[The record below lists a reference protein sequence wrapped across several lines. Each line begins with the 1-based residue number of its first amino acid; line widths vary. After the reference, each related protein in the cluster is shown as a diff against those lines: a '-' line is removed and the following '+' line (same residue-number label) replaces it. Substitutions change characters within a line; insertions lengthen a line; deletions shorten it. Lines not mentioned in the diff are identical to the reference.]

1 MQEFK
6 FNAENKTLYKLNAIS
21 KYHLYYSCNIS
32 LHISVLFVNGFLFY
46 DLHYEYTAAKYPY
59 RTLAG
64 DNRLCQSECDKDTL
78 CNGYSIDT
86 SNNDC
91 FLSRCTTPI
100 KVSTCFTCKF
110 ASKKTPSN
118 EYCSPVSTTAQMT
131 TTTHTTTTTIHPTT
145 TTMMSTET
153 ATTSESITVLD
164 AGTSTETM
172 PHLETTTTLKS
183 VMILDAATFT
193 ETTTPVVEATSKET
207 ATLLGTPETSESI
220 TPLDAATSTET
231 MTHLETATTSKA
243 VMNLDAPTFTETITH
258 MINVISTETTA
269 LVELSISTE
278 ATPPIDTATASE
290 IMTPIERASS
300 RETTMHL
307 GTATNSETKTPI
319 ERALST
325 ETTMR
330 LGIATSIQ
338 STMLIETA
346 ISTESSTTMTSM
358 TSSGTPLAND
368 NTSMNTNNGRCYCVC
383 REVNQTLHQSNE
395 ERIKK
400 LVINKRKL
408 SSQIRKL
415 HSAPDYRISS
425 KMIGSVAIIILVVAG
440 MLIVLADISFI
451 LSVHSKKKSKKRKI
465 NKFL

>member
-1 MQEFK
+1 M
-6 FNAENKTLYKLNAIS
+6 
-21 KYHLYYSCNIS
+21 
-32 LHISVLFVNGFLFY
+32 HISVFFVNGFLSY

-64 DNRLCQSECDKDTL
+64 DNWLCKSECDKDRL

-91 FLSRCTTPI
+91 FLSRCTTPN
-100 KVSTCFTCKF
+100 KVSTCSTCKF

-145 TTMMSTET
+145 TTTMSTETVLPTET
-153 ATTSESITVLD
+153 ATTSESIT
-164 AGTSTETM
+164 A
-172 PHLETTTTLKS
+172 
-183 VMILDAATFT
+183 
-193 ETTTPVVEATSKET
+193 
-207 ATLLGTPETSESI
+207 
-220 TPLDAATSTET
+220 LDAATSTET
-231 MTHLETATTSKA
+231 MTHLETATTSKV
-243 VMNLDAPTFTETITH
+243 VMNLDSPTSTETTTH
-258 MINVISTETTA
+258 MINTISTATTAPVELGISTKTTA
-269 LVELSISTE
+269 LVELRISTE
-278 ATPPIDTATASE
+278 ATAPTDTDTASE
-290 IMTPIERASS
+290 TKTPIERASS
-300 RETTMHL
+300 RETTMHFE
-307 GTATNSETKTPI
+307 TTTNSETKTPI

-325 ETTMR
+325 ETTM
-330 LGIATSIQ
+330 GQEIASSTQ

-346 ISTESSTTMTSM
+346 TSTESTTTLTSM
-358 TSSGTPLAND
+358 MSSGTPLAND

-383 REVNQTLHQSNE
+383 REVYQTLHQSNE

-400 LVINKRKL
+400 LTINKREL

-440 MLIVLADISFI
+440 MLIILADLSII
-451 LSVHSKKKSKKRKI
+451 LSVHSKKKSKKRKV
-465 NKFL
+465 NKFV